1 MKVSEL
7 WNRARTFVMR
17 DAWMPA
23 GSEEHGMLARTVRV
37 GHHLYQGY
45 RGDDLTVHATS
56 LTFGTLTSLVPILAV
71 AIAVMRGF
79 GMGNDTINGALA
91 QPWYQELPEGLQTFI
106 GQILG
111 IVTNTNFFALGWIGL
126 IFFILT
132 AVFLLSNVE
141 RSFNRVWGVEQDRD
155 ILSQVRNYTCVLVL
169 VPLLIGM
176 VVGVRARVAIQAWRA
191 GGVELSQWGAHLVTF
206 LAMWTAVFCLFMFVP
221 NTRVRFR
228 PALWSSA
235 LTTAVFLGWMKLFTV
250 MQIGVAKYN
259 YIYGAFAAI
268 PIFMFW
274 LYVTWVILLLGAEFT
289 FALQNADTYEMEG
302 TEAGMRAQVLL
313 AVLVMRETAGAV
325 RRGGEFDADE
335 FSRRRKVPIRLVNAT
350 VYALCKMNYLVK
362 VAEADDRYVLKRSA
376 ESVRIADVVRAVV
389 RGPGEVDF
397 GVALTEEQG
406 LAEVAGRFDQ
416 GMEEAFGGDTVASLL
431 GEEGPSA

>member
-7 WNRARTFVMR
+7 WNRVQTFVLR

-37 GHHLYQGY
+37 GHHLYKGY

-79 GMGNDTINGALA
+79 GMGNDAIEGVMTR
-91 QPWYQELPEGLQTFI
+91 PWYQELPEGLQTFI

-126 IFFILT
+126 IIFILT
-132 AVFLLSNVE
+132 AVFLLANVE

-191 GGVELSQWGAHLVTF
+191 GAVDVSQWGAQLVTF
-206 LAMWTAVFCLFMFVP
+206 AAMWTAVFCLFMFVP

-302 TEAGMRAQVLL
+302 AEAGMRARVLL
-313 AVLVMRETAGAV
+313 AVLVLRETAAAV
-325 RRGGEFDADE
+325 ARGGEFDADG
-335 FSRRRKVPIRLVNAT
+335 FSRRRTVPIRLLNAT
-350 VYALCKMNYLVK
+350 IYELCKLNFLVK
-362 VAEADDRYVLKRSA
+362 VAEGDDRYVLKRSA
-376 ESVRIADVVRAVV
+376 ESLRIAEAVRAVV
-389 RGPGEVDF
+389 RGAAAVDY
-397 GVALTEEQG
+397 GDALAAEQG
-406 LAEVAGRFDQ
+406 LSEVSAKFAA
-416 GMEEAFGGDTVASLL
+416 GMEEAFGDATLASLL
-431 GEEGPSA
+431 EEEAKA